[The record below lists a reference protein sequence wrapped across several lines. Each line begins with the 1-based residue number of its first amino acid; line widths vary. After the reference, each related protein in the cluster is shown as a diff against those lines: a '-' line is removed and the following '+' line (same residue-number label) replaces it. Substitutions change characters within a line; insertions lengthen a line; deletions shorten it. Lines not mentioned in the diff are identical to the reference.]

1 MKICLVTAFPPSH
14 GGLSEYGFHVARE
27 LQRNQFISLSVLAD
41 ELDSAQPEPD
51 GFSVTRC
58 WRFDDPKSP
67 ARLLKVIRT
76 LDPDVVWFNLIFST
90 FGHNPL
96 AAFCGLTLPL
106 LSRLTGCHTHV
117 TLHQLMDA
125 VDLADAGIRY
135 PRVYRAA
142 GIVATRMLLMSN
154 SVSVLMPT
162 YRRTLLE
169 KYGSQNVHVRAHG
182 VFSQRPQYPDF
193 SQRGTPDHRILAFGK
208 WGTYK
213 RLEPILE
220 AFPQVVEKIP
230 NAKLV
235 IAGGDH
241 PRTPG
246 YVSSVAERFSG
257 DSRITFT
264 GYAPEE
270 AIPELFRNASVAV
283 MPYSSATG
291 SSGIAHFACAYG
303 VPIVCA
309 DIADFREMARDEN
322 LAIDFYEPGNAEDFA
337 ARLIRLLESPQQQRA
352 MAEQN
357 FSVALRMTMPQ
368 IIHQYL
374 HHFDRERRT
383 RTLRRMAKLRTWPR
397 WIPWKFLVGRTMGTS
412 SNWSDRPAFH
422 DLLDDRN
429 AMSGKPQ
436 VLAENGKAAQ
446 ETTSQGKASE
456 VAKV

>member
-1 MKICLVTAFPPSH
+1 MKICLVTAFPPSR

-27 LQRNQFISLSVLAD
+27 LQRNPFLSLSVLAD
-41 ELDSAQPEPD
+41 ELDSPQPEPE

-67 ARLLKVIRT
+67 ARLLRVIRT

-90 FGHNPL
+90 FGNNPL

-106 LSRLTGCHTHV
+106 LSRLTGCRTHV

-125 VDLADAGIRY
+125 VDLQDAGVRF
-135 PRVYRAA
+135 PRLYRAA
-142 GIVATRMLLMSN
+142 GAVATRMLLMSN

-169 KYGSQNVHVRAHG
+169 KYGVGNVHVRAHG

-193 SQRGTPDHRILAFGK
+193 SRRGNPHHRVLAFGK

-213 RLEPILE
+213 RLESILE
-220 AFPQVVEKIP
+220 AFPLISERVP
-230 NAKLV
+230 NAKLI

-241 PRTPG
+241 PRTAG
-246 YVSSVAERFSG
+246 YVASVAQRFKG
-257 DSRITFT
+257 DPRVEFT
-264 GYAPEE
+264 GYVPEE
-270 AIPELFRNASVAV
+270 RVPEMFGSASVAV

-309 DIADFREMARDEN
+309 DITDFREMAKDEH
-322 LAIDFYEPGNAEDFA
+322 LAIDFYQPGNAQDLADRVA
-337 ARLIRLLESPQQQRA
+337 ALLQSPEQQRT

-357 FSVALRMTMPQ
+357 FSVGLRMTMPQ
-368 IIHQYL
+368 IISQYL
-374 HHFDRERRT
+374 RHFDRERRAV
-383 RTLRRMAKLRTWPR
+383 TLRRMARLRTWPS
-397 WIPWKFLVGRTMGTS
+397 WIPWRFLVGRTMGNS
-412 SNWSDRPAFH
+412 FNWSDRAAFT
-422 DLLDDRN
+422 
-429 AMSGKPQ
+429 MSARSPQRELSREVAENNGKP
-436 VLAENGKAAQ
+436 
-446 ETTSQGKASE
+446 SSDE

>member
-1 MKICLVTAFPPSH
+1 MKICLVTAFPPSR

-27 LQRNQFISLSVLAD
+27 LQRNPFLSLSILAD
-41 ELDSAQPEPD
+41 EVDSSQPEPE

-58 WRFDDPKSP
+58 WRFDDPKSL
-67 ARLLKVIRT
+67 ARLLRVIRS

-90 FGHNPL
+90 FGNSPL

-106 LSRLTGCHTHV
+106 LSRLTGCRTHV

-125 VDLADAGIRY
+125 VDLQDAGVRF
-135 PRVYRAA
+135 PRIYRAA
-142 GIVATRMLLMSN
+142 GAVATRMLLMSN

-169 KYGSQNVHVRAHG
+169 KYGVGNVHVRAHG

-193 SQRGTPDHRILAFGK
+193 SRRGNPHHRVLAFGK

-213 RLEPILE
+213 RLESILE
-220 AFPQVVEKIP
+220 AFPLIAERVP
-230 NAKLV
+230 NAKLIV
-235 IAGGDH
+235 AGGDH

-246 YVSSVAERFSG
+246 YVASVAARFKG
-257 DSRITFT
+257 DPRVEFT
-264 GYAPEE
+264 GYVPEE
-270 AIPELFRNASVAV
+270 KVADMFGSSSVAV

-309 DIADFREMARDEN
+309 DIPDFREMAKDEN
-322 LAIDFYEPGNAEDFA
+322 LAIDFYEPGNAQHLAERIA
-337 ARLIRLLESPQQQRA
+337 ELLESNERQRA

-357 FSVALRMTMPQ
+357 FSVGLRMTMPQ
-368 IIHQYL
+368 IISQYL
-374 HHFDRERRT
+374 RHFDRERRAV
-383 RTLRRMAKLRTWPR
+383 TLRRMARLRTWPS
-397 WIPWKFLVGRTMGTS
+397 WIPWRFLVGRTMGNS
-412 SNWSDRPAFH
+412 FNWSDRAAFT
-422 DLLDDRN
+422 
-429 AMSGKPQ
+429 MIGKSAGRP
-436 VLAENGKAAQ
+436 LSRDIAESAAKP
-446 ETTSQGKASE
+446 SRDE

>member
-1 MKICLVTAFPPSH
+1 MKICLVTAFPPSR

-27 LQRNQFISLSVLAD
+27 LQRNPFLSLSVLAD
-41 ELDSAQPEPD
+41 ELDSAQPEPE

-67 ARLLKVIRT
+67 ARLLRVIRS
-76 LDPDVVWFNLIFST
+76 LDPDVVWFNLIYST
-90 FGHNPL
+90 FGNNPL

-106 LSRLTGCHTHV
+106 LSRLTGCRTHV

-125 VDLADAGIRY
+125 VDLQDAGVRF
-135 PRVYRAA
+135 PRLYRAA
-142 GIVATRMLLMSN
+142 GAVATRMLLMSN

-169 KYGSQNVHVRAHG
+169 KYGVGNVHVRAHG

-193 SQRGTPDHRILAFGK
+193 SRRGTPHHRVLAFGK

-213 RLEPILE
+213 RLESILE
-220 AFPQVVEKIP
+220 AFPQIAERVP
-230 NAKLV
+230 NAKLI

-246 YVSSVAERFSG
+246 YVASVAERFKG
-257 DSRITFT
+257 DPRVEFT
-264 GYAPEE
+264 GYVPEE
-270 AIPELFRNASVAV
+270 KVADMFGSSSVAV

-309 DIADFREMARDEN
+309 DIPDFREMAKDEN
-322 LAIDFYEPGNAEDFA
+322 LAIDFYQAGNSQDLAGRIA
-337 ARLIRLLESPQQQRA
+337 ALLESPEQQRT

-357 FSVALRMTMPQ
+357 FSVGLRMTMPQ
-368 IIHQYL
+368 IITQYL
-374 HHFDRERRT
+374 RHFDRERRAV
-383 RTLRRMAKLRTWPR
+383 TLRRMARLRTWPS
-397 WIPWKFLVGRTMGTS
+397 WIPWRFLVGRTMGNS
-412 SNWSDRPAFH
+412 FNWSDRAAFTMNPGSVRQEYSREITES
-422 DLLDDRN
+422 LSKPSDD
-429 AMSGKPQ
+429 Q
-436 VLAENGKAAQ
+436 
-446 ETTSQGKASE
+446 